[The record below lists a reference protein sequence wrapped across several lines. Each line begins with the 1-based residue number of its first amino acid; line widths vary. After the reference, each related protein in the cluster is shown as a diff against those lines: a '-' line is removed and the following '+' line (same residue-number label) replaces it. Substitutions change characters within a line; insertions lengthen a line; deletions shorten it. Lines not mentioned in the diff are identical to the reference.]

1 MTKRRPPFGPH
12 AAGDDSADL
21 GPAAHWRG
29 LFGRHRGGPFS
40 RWRGPRMF
48 NSGALRLLVLG
59 LIAEAPRHGY
69 DIIRDLH
76 DRFQGAYRPSPG
88 SIYPILQMLA
98 EAGLVTS
105 EMHGR
110 QRLFAV
116 SDEGRAYLADSAP
129 NWRRSTPSSP
139 KRRDDRQIGDRRSD
153 PGPARG
159 AVRKAAQER
168 AHRRPGGQ
176 AARRARARAARDRR
190 DLSAPALP
198 VNERPVDEDRQRQRQ
213 RRE

>member
-1 MTKRRPPFGPH
+1 MTNRHPPLGPGE
-12 AAGDDSADL
+12 AGDDSADF

-29 LFGRHRGGPFS
+29 LFGRHRGGPFA
-40 RWRGPRMF
+40 RGRGPRMF
-48 NSGALRLLVLG
+48 DSGALRLLVLG

-88 SIYPILQMLA
+88 SIYPILQTLA

-116 SDEGRAYLADSAP
+116 SDEGRAYLAEQRAELAAINAQLAEASGAIGESAIGETIQALRAALYEKL
-129 NWRRSTPSSP
+129 RRSALT
-139 KRRDDRQIGDRRSD
+139 
-153 PGPARG
+153 
-159 AVRKAAQER
+159 AAQATKLRDALER
-168 AHRRPGGQ
+168 A
-176 AARRARARAARDRR
+176 
-190 DLSAPALP
+190 
-198 VNERPVDEDRQRQRQ
+198 
-213 RRE
+213 RREIDEI

>member
-1 MTKRRPPFGPH
+1 MTRTLPPFEPGETG
-12 AAGDDSADL
+12 GDNAEF

-29 LFGRHRGGPFS
+29 LFGRHRGGPFA
-40 RWRGPRMF
+40 RGRGPRMF

-69 DIIRDLH
+69 DIIRDVH

-116 SDEGRAYLADSAP
+116 SEEGRAYLAGQRAELAAINAQLAEASGSIGELAVGEAIQALRATLYEKL
-129 NWRRSTPSSP
+129 RRSALT
-139 KRRDDRQIGDRRSD
+139 
-153 PGPARG
+153 
-159 AVRKAAQER
+159 AAQAAKLRDALER
-168 AHRRPGGQ
+168 A
-176 AARRARARAARDRR
+176 
-190 DLSAPALP
+190 
-198 VNERPVDEDRQRQRQ
+198 
-213 RRE
+213 RREIEEI

>member
-1 MTKRRPPFGPH
+1 MRERPPFGPRRT
-12 AAGDDSADL
+12 GDESADF
-21 GPAAHWRG
+21 GHAAHWRG
-29 LFGRHRGGPFS
+29 LFGRHRGGPFA

-48 NSGALRLLVLG
+48 DSGALRLLVLG

-116 SDEGRAYLADSAP
+116 SDEGRAYLADQRVELAAINAQLEEASGPIGESAIGEAIQQL
-129 NWRRSTPSSP
+129 RTALYEKLRKSALSST
-139 KRRDDRQIGDRRSD
+139 Q
-153 PGPARG
+153 
-159 AVRKAAQER
+159 AAKLRAALER
-168 AHRRPGGQ
+168 A
-176 AARRARARAARDRR
+176 
-190 DLSAPALP
+190 
-198 VNERPVDEDRQRQRQ
+198 
-213 RRE
+213 RREIEDI

>member
-1 MTKRRPPFGPH
+1 MKRHPPFGPGE
-12 AAGDDSADL
+12 ADDDSADF
-21 GPAAHWRG
+21 GHAAHWRG
-29 LFGRHRGGPFS
+29 LFGRRRSGPFS
-40 RWRGPRMF
+40 RGRGPRMF
-48 NSGALRLLVLG
+48 DSGALRLLVLG

-116 SDEGRAYLADSAP
+116 SDEGRAYLLDQRAELAAINAQLAEASGSIGESA
-129 NWRRSTPSSP
+129 
-139 KRRDDRQIGDRRSD
+139 IGEAIQELRTSLFEKL
-153 PGPARG
+153 
-159 AVRKAAQER
+159 RKSALTQAQAAKLREALER
-168 AHRRPGGQ
+168 A
-176 AARRARARAARDRR
+176 
-190 DLSAPALP
+190 
-198 VNERPVDEDRQRQRQ
+198 
-213 RRE
+213 RREIEEI

>member
-1 MTKRRPPFGPH
+1 MTKRQPPFGPGE
-12 AAGDDSADL
+12 AGDDSADF
-21 GPAAHWRG
+21 GHAAHWRG
-29 LFGRHRGGPFS
+29 LFGRHRGGPFA

-48 NSGALRLLVLG
+48 DSGALRLLVLG

-88 SIYPILQMLA
+88 SIYPILQTLA

-116 SDEGRAYLADSAP
+116 SDEGRAYLGEQRAELAAINAQLAEASGPIGESAIGEAIQDL
-129 NWRRSTPSSP
+129 RAALYEKLRKSALTQAQAA
-139 KRRDDRQIGDRRSD
+139 KLRD
-153 PGPARG
+153 AL
-159 AVRKAAQER
+159 ER
-168 AHRRPGGQ
+168 A
-176 AARRARARAARDRR
+176 
-190 DLSAPALP
+190 
-198 VNERPVDEDRQRQRQ
+198 
-213 RRE
+213 RREIEEI

>member
-1 MTKRRPPFGPH
+1 MIDERHPPFGPGE
-12 AAGDDSADL
+12 AGEDSADF
-21 GPAAHWRG
+21 GHAAHWRG
-29 LFGRHRGGPFS
+29 LFGRHRGGPFA
-40 RWRGPRMF
+40 RGRGPRMF
-48 NSGALRLLVLG
+48 DSGALRLLVLG

-116 SDEGRAYLADSAP
+116 SDEGRAYLADQRAELAAINAQLAEASGPIGESA
-129 NWRRSTPSSP
+129 
-139 KRRDDRQIGDRRSD
+139 IGEAIQELR
-153 PGPARG
+153 A
-159 AVRKAAQER
+159 AILRKTAQER
-168 AHRRPGGQ
+168 AHRHPGGQ

-190 DLSAPALP
+190 DLSAPARAP
-198 VNERPVDEDRQRQRQ
+198 
-213 RRE
+213 

>member
-1 MTKRRPPFGPH
+1 
-12 AAGDDSADL
+12 
-21 GPAAHWRG
+21 
-29 LFGRHRGGPFS
+29 
-40 RWRGPRMF
+40 MF
-48 NSGALRLLVLG
+48 DSGALRLLVLG

-88 SIYPILQMLA
+88 SIYPILQTLA

-116 SDEGRAYLADSAP
+116 SDEGRAYLAEQRAELAAINAQLAEASRLD
-129 NWRRSTPSSP
+129 RR
-139 KRRDDRQIGDRRSD
+139 IGDRRSD
-153 PGPARG
+153 PGVARG
-159 AVRKAAQER
+159 AVREAAPQR

-190 DLSAPALP
+190 DLIRLL
-198 VNERPVDEDRQRQRQ
+198 
-213 RRE
+213 

>member
-1 MTKRRPPFGPH
+1 MTNRHPPFGPG
-12 AAGDDSADL
+12 AADEASADF
-21 GPAAHWRG
+21 GHAAHWRG
-29 LFGRHRGGPFS
+29 LFGRHRGGPFA

-48 NSGALRLLVLG
+48 DSGALRLLVLG

-88 SIYPILQMLA
+88 SIYPILQTLA

-116 SDEGRAYLADSAP
+116 SDEGRAYLAEQGVELAAINAQLAEASGAIGESA
-129 NWRRSTPSSP
+129 
-139 KRRDDRQIGDRRSD
+139 IGEAIQGLR
-153 PGPARG
+153 A
-159 AVRKAAQER
+159 ALYEKLRKSALTAAQAAKLRDALER
-168 AHRRPGGQ
+168 A
-176 AARRARARAARDRR
+176 
-190 DLSAPALP
+190 
-198 VNERPVDEDRQRQRQ
+198 
-213 RRE
+213 RREIEKI

>member
-1 MTKRRPPFGPH
+1 MTKRHPPFGPGE
-12 AAGDDSADL
+12 AGDDSADF
-21 GPAAHWRG
+21 GHAAHWRG
-29 LFGRHRGGPFS
+29 LFGRHRGGPFA

-48 NSGALRLLVLG
+48 DSGALRLLVLG

-116 SDEGRAYLADSAP
+116 SDEGRAYLADQRVELAAINAQLEEAARP
-129 NWRRSTPSSP
+129 
-139 KRRDDRQIGDRRSD
+139 IGEFGDRRSD
-153 PGPARG
+153 PGIARG

-168 AHRRPGGQ
+168 AHRGPGGQ
-176 AARRARARAARDRR
+176 AARRTRARAARDRR
-190 DLSAPALP
+190 DLSASATP
-198 VNERPVDEDRQRQRQ
+198 
-213 RRE
+213 

>member
-1 MTKRRPPFGPH
+1 MTKRHPPFGSDET
-12 AAGDDSADL
+12 GDDSADL
-21 GPAAHWRG
+21 GHAAHWRG
-29 LFGRHRGGPFS
+29 LFGRHRGGPFA

-48 NSGALRLLVLG
+48 DSGALRLLVLG

-88 SIYPILQMLA
+88 SIYPILQTLA

-116 SDEGRAYLADSAP
+116 SDEGRAYLADQRAELAAINAQLAEASGTIGESAIGEAIRDLRAALYEKL
-129 NWRRSTPSSP
+129 RRSALT
-139 KRRDDRQIGDRRSD
+139 
-153 PGPARG
+153 
-159 AVRKAAQER
+159 AAQAAKLRDALER
-168 AHRRPGGQ
+168 A
-176 AARRARARAARDRR
+176 
-190 DLSAPALP
+190 
-198 VNERPVDEDRQRQRQ
+198 
-213 RRE
+213 RREIEEI